1 MSDIRD
7 LLAEGR
13 IQEALE
19 KLPDTSEA
27 ILLKGRYIRNERD
40 KLACVITHEAY
51 QMEHNRIVQAVLQ
64 LFPPP
69 PPGGNEPP
77 GAGAFIPAPPPPP
90 APARKLKV
98 FVSYAHEDEP
108 YLKALDK
115 HLASLKRSERIELWS
130 DSALHAGQEWDH
142 SIKQSLSQADIVLL
156 LISADFM
163 ASQYIWEHELR
174 LAMDRHHAGQ
184 SSVVPLFIRPCDWH
198 DAPFG
203 KLQGLPRNAE
213 PVGDPNN
220 DSAWTQVAKEIRR
233 LVEKR

>member
-13 IQEALE
+13 IQEALK
-19 KLPDTSEA
+19 KLPNTSEA
-27 ILLKGRYIRNERD
+27 ILLKGRYNRNERAM
-40 KLACVITHEAY
+40 LEGRIPHETY
-51 QMEHNRIVQAVLQ
+51 QLELNNIVFSILQ

-69 PPGGNEPP
+69 PPGGDETP
-77 GAGAFIPAPPPPP
+77 GEDEASPKPPPPP
-90 APARKLKV
+90 APSRKVKV

-115 HLASLKRSERIELWS
+115 HLAALKRSERIELWS
-130 DSALHAGQEWDH
+130 DSALHAGEEWDQ

-163 ASQYIWEHELR
+163 ASQYIWDHELQ
-174 LAMDRHHAGQ
+174 LAMDRHEARE
-184 SSVVPLFIRPCDWH
+184 SSVVPLFIRPCDWR

-203 KLQGLPRNAE
+203 KLQGLPRDAN

-220 DSAWTQVAKEIRR
+220 DSAWTQVAQEIRR

>member
-27 ILLKGRYIRNERD
+27 ILLKGRYNSNERD
-40 KLACVITHEAY
+40 KLAWVITHEAY
-51 QMEHNRIVQAVLQ
+51 QMERNRIVQAVLQ

-69 PPGGNEPP
+69 PPGGDETP
-77 GAGAFIPAPPPPP
+77 GEDEASPKLPP
-90 APARKLKV
+90 APAPSRKLKV

-115 HLASLKRSERIELWS
+115 HLAFLKRSERIELWS
-130 DSALHAGQEWDH
+130 DSALHAGEEWDQ

-163 ASQYIWEHELR
+163 ASQYIWDHELQ
-174 LAMDRHHAGQ
+174 LAMDRHHAEQ
-184 SSVVPLFIRPCDWH
+184 SSVVPLFIRPCDWR

-203 KLQGLPRNAE
+203 KLQGLPRDAN

-220 DSAWTQVAKEIRR
+220 DSAWTQVAQEIRR